1 MRGGAGPTVAF
12 IAGDPPRDAAAEE
25 EVEENSGGEEEEER
39 EDDELELGLCL
50 GSKKQQQLQPPS
62 PAPCRILTA
71 RDLQPG
77 TLSPD
82 SSVSSSSPAAGAAAA
97 SKRAK
102 SDAAPN
108 ATTSPGTVASGHPQ
122 SSFGVVG
129 WPPIRTFRMNS
140 LFNQAKENVSE
151 AGTKKAADE
160 SDMQKGKEE
169 GEKKGRVV
177 GWVKVNLDGDIIG
190 RKVDL
195 NAHRSYKTLASALE
209 LMFMKPSIG
218 LCTSSSAKS
227 LNLLDSSS
235 EYQLTYEDRDGDW
248 MLVGDV
254 PWEMFVGSVKRLKI
268 MRTSDA
274 NNSLGPRF
282 QGAHRSAACTR
293 GRA

>member
-1 MRGGAGPTVAF
+1 MRGGAGPTAAF
-12 IAGDPPRDAAAEE
+12 ISGEPPPAAASAAE
-25 EVEENSGGEEEEER
+25 EVEENSGGEEEEEQ

-50 GSKKQQQLQPPS
+50 GSKKQQPPS

-77 TLSPD
+77 ALSPD

-102 SDAAPN
+102 AEAAPN

-122 SSFGVVG
+122 SFGVVG
-129 WPPIRTFRMNS
+129 WPPIRTFRMNN
-140 LFNQAKENVSE
+140 LFNHAKDNASE
-151 AGTKKAADE
+151 AGAKKAADE
-160 SDMQKGKEE
+160 SDMQKDEE
-169 GEKKGRVV
+169 ESEKKGRVV
-177 GWVKVNLDGDIIG
+177 GWVKVNMDGDIIG

-227 LNLLDSSS
+227 LNLLGNSS

-274 NNSLGPRF
+274 NGLGPRF
-282 QGAHRSAACTR
+282 QGVHRTAACTR
-293 GRA
+293 GRT